1 MKGTGK
7 LTLNISGMNLIRK
20 LQLIFFSLVST
31 CYIYGQN
38 NNQIVRLSISEAQS
52 YALRNNRTVR
62 SSEIDIDLA
71 NKKIWENLALG
82 LPQVNVDANY
92 LHQFVVPEIS
102 IGPYLDIDALP
113 EGPVT
118 KQDIRNAYKD
128 SSPIPLG
135 VRDNT
140 TIDFTLSQLIFN
152 GQYFVG
158 LQATKVVK
166 ELSEKT
172 LVRTEDQT
180 KESVAGTYYLI
191 LVLQENIKLLKES
204 HKSLDQMYNEMVKMN
219 QQGLNEVTDVDQVN
233 INRSNIET
241 LITSMESQRD
251 ISFKLL
257 KYQLGMEFN
266 TQIEL
271 TDSLGGII
279 EQGNLR
285 YLSSPEFNVQN
296 SVDYQLVGI
305 QEKLSEAMLKLEKS
319 KVLPTLSAFYRHQE
333 QTNQPTFNFAVKDV
347 VGANLNFPVFS
358 SGMRSARISQAR
370 FDLDKLRLNKQDT
383 EQGLIME
390 FETARN
396 SYQTAYRNF
405 TVNHESMDLS
415 RKVFD
420 RTVIKYREGVS
431 SSFDLA
437 QSQNQFLAAET
448 NYYNSVL
455 SLLNAKAKLDRILKV
470 N

>member
-102 IGPYLDIDALP
+102 IGPYLDVDALP